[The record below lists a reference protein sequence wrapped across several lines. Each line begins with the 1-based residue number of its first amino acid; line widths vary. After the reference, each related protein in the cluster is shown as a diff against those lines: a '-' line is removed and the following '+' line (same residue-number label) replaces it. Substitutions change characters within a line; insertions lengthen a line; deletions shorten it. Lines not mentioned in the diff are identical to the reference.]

1 MSTKFKQGI
10 EVTGQ
15 VTATSFSGDG
25 SALTGVSGG
34 GSTTWANITDI
45 NNASGPDTI
54 AIGTSSSAGAE
65 AVSIGKNA
73 GDSGDYSQ
81 AIGNNAGNTGQG
93 VAAVALGSQS
103 GETSQGDK
111 AVAVGQYAGQTSQ
124 GGNAVAVGRNAG
136 LTTQGANAVAI
147 GWDAGKTSQ
156 GNFSV
161 AIGINAGETSQ
172 SSGGVAIGSNTG
184 WSGQGEGAVAIGNNT
199 GHANQGIKAVA
210 IGYLAGYAAQGESA
224 IAIGHDAGLQ
234 DQAANSIVISA
245 TGVETN
251 NTTANSLVIKPIR
264 SASGTTTLMYDA
276 TTGEVTHT
284 ATPAQ
289 QTMIGS
295 VQQISGPGSI
305 DVTSYITE
313 ITTTGADH
321 YTLADGVA
329 GQIKIIS
336 MIAGGGVATITPT
349 TLATGTTIIMADVN
363 DNITLLYGTN
373 GWVNTA
379 TQGSIIA

>member
-25 SALTGVSGG
+25 SALTGVGGGG

-45 NNASGPDTI
+45 NNANGPDTI
-54 AIGTSSSAGAE
+54 AIGTSSSAGTE
-65 AVSIGKNA
+65 AVAIGKGTA
-73 GDSGDYSQ
+73 GVGDYAQ
-81 AIGNNAGNTGQG
+81 AIGNNAGNSGQG
-93 VAAVALGSQS
+93 VAAVAIGSEA
-103 GETSQGDK
+103 GETNQGTK
-111 AVAVGQYAGQTSQ
+111 AVAVGQRAGE
-124 GGNAVAVGRNAG
+124 
-136 LTTQGANAVAI
+136 TTQGANAVAI
-147 GWDAGKTSQ
+147 GVDAGKTSQ

-172 SSGGVAIGSNTG
+172 SSGGVAIGSNVG
-184 WSGQGEGAVAIGNNT
+184 SSAQGESAVAIGNNT
-199 GHANQGIKAVA
+199 GNANQGIKAVA
-210 IGYLAGYAAQGESA
+210 IGFLAGNSAQGESA
-224 IAIGHDAGLQ
+224 VAIGHDAGQ
-234 DQAANSIVISA
+234 SNQAANSIVINA

-295 VQQISGPGSI
+295 VQQISGPGAI

-313 ITTTGADH
+313 ITTTGADD

-336 MIAGGGVATITPT
+336 MIVDGGDATITPT
-349 TLATGTTIIMADVN
+349 TFATGTTITMADVN

-379 TQGSIIA
+379 NQGSIIA